1 VTVLVIDTNAYSGFL
16 RGDAKAVRILR
27 GAHEIHLPLIVLAE
41 LLAGFAAGTRLKK
54 NREELARF
62 MASPR
67 VHMLKPDEKTA
78 QHYADVYTALRAQR
92 TPIPTNDLWIAALA
106 RQHRMPLLSF
116 DAHFSLVPGLA
127 LVRASAVR
135 GTPD

>member
-1 VTVLVIDTNAYSGFL
+1 MSALVVDTNAYSGFL
-16 RGDAKAVRILR
+16 LGNAKAVSILR
-27 GAHEIHLPLIVLAE
+27 AAHEIHLPLIVLAE
-41 LLAGFAAGTRLKK
+41 LLAGFAAGTRSRR

-67 VHMLKPDEKTA
+67 VHMLKPDQKTA
-78 QHYADVYTALRAQR
+78 QHYADVYAALRAQG

-127 LVRASAVR
+127 LVEC
-135 GTPD
+135 

>member
-1 VTVLVIDTNAYSGFL
+1 MSALVVDTNAYSGFL
-16 RGDAKAVRILR
+16 RGDATAVGLLR
-27 GAHEIHLPLIVLAE
+27 AAHEIHLPLIVLAE

-67 VHMLKPDEKTA
+67 VHLLKPDQKTA
-78 QHYADVYTALRAQR
+78 QHYADAYAALRAQG

-106 RQHRMPLLSF
+106 RQHRMPRLRF
-116 DAHFSLVPGLA
+116 DARFSLVPGLA
-127 LVRASAVR
+127 LA
-135 GTPD
+135 